1 MKSLE
6 NKIASF
12 CELFRNRFSFKD
24 VRRELSSWNKK
35 KFWNFWFHSIINLK
49 NIYHQTFVV
58 VRLMTD
64 IQIKLT
70 LSICYLFRLYKNHR
84 LYKKHVK
91 K

>member
-35 KFWNFWFHSIINLK
+35 KFWNFWTN
-49 NIYHQTFVV
+49 
-58 VRLMTD
+58 
-64 IQIKLT
+64 
-70 LSICYLFRLYKNHR
+70 FRCRSFNDRYSN
-84 LYKKHVK
+84 
-91 K
+91 